1 MFKVRSIFAVACIAL
16 LLGSC
21 QTTSLF
27 GREYFKMAG
36 PFPGLAEWKTINRQE
51 TADVLVE
58 ERIPVGDHP
67 PQNWTR
73 LVGMASL
80 RLSAIDPE
88 LRRDMDKFLKDFMER
103 RCPGGSQWHVFRN
116 DEKGLIYERRSKPCR
131 GQPEEHE
138 VGRYVDGELNRFKV
152 WYAKRVTKMPDAER
166 EMWIDYF
173 TKAEIVPVN

>member
-1 MFKVRSIFAVACIAL
+1 MFENKSVFAVAWMAL
-16 LLGSC
+16 LLASC
-21 QTTSLF
+21 QTASLS
-27 GREYFKMAG
+27 GGEYFKMAG
-36 PFPGLAEWKTINRQE
+36 PLPGLVEWKTINRQQ
-51 TADVLVE
+51 TANVIVE

-88 LRRDMDKFLKDFMER
+88 LRRDSVKFMKDFMER
-103 RCPGGSQWHVFRN
+103 RCPGGSLWRVFRN
-116 DEKGLIYERRSKPCR
+116 DEIGILYERRSKPCR

-152 WYAKRVTKMPDAER
+152 WYAKRVARMPDAER
-166 EMWIDYF
+166 DMWIDYF
-173 TKAEIVPVN
+173 TKAVIVNLN